1 LRLKARNTSTK
12 AAPRR
17 FDGLRAIALFKFG
30 KALLLIATSYGLR
43 KLLNPDVIVR
53 LNTWTVSLTDGFMR
67 NLLIRALAWLNNLG
81 AAKLNLVIAVSLGYT
96 VLVTTEGLGLW
107 FRRHWGEWL
116 TLIATASL
124 LPFELWD
131 LTRARHKAGV
141 WLALAVNLVIVGYLV
156 AQLEKNAKARA
167 RG

>member
-1 LRLKARNTSTK
+1 LKTSNTSTS

-17 FDGLRAIALFKFG
+17 FDGLRAIAVFKFG
-30 KALLLIATSYGLR
+30 KAVLLILTSYGLR
-43 KLLNPDVIVR
+43 KLLNPEIIAR
-53 LNTWTVSLTDGFMR
+53 LNSWTVSLTDGFMR
-67 NLLIRALAWLNNLG
+67 NMLIRALAWLNNLG
-81 AAKLNLVIAVSLGYT
+81 AARLNLVIAVSLAYT
-96 VLVTTEGLGLW
+96 VLVTMEGLGLW

-141 WLALAVNLVIVGYLV
+141 LLALVVNLVIVGYLV
-156 AQLEKNAKARA
+156 AQLEKNARA
-167 RG
+167 RRG